1 MRKRLPLL
9 VILLGILLAGCAP
22 KSTDYEPNKKEI
34 TISGMAE
41 KGPFRKGAIV
51 TLYELDDKLNP
62 NGNSFSTT
70 VTDNLGSFEFK
81 KINLWSQYVKITV
94 EGSYFDEVTSS
105 IPDSSITLSAY
116 SNVTTNKRINVNILT
131 HLAAARIKKLAV
143 MMGNGL
149 NDAQVMAQKEVLA
162 AMEIDQERP
171 LSETISI
178 TDNSDGAGVLISI
191 SSVIMGINKDISTNE
206 ILNRFS
212 KDFTFDGKI
221 DDKTLNEQLVTSAK
235 ALNPARIKDN
245 LIKYY
250 KEQGKQISVPNL
262 SKFLLGLIKPEE
274 ASTMKLTLNF
284 KFDSPPRSNSASGF
298 EADPF
303 TDKFIMANADIL
315 FFSDVE
321 ASNQKIYGERVTNVK
336 DNTVSIEIPTKI
348 LKHNNNS
355 EKFAMMVV
363 VNNTWN
369 YVIAYNGSAFDF
381 LSQCDTRFLNEFNL
395 TSLDGYNMSNPYA
408 PQRGFP
414 ACSKFYGVTLTPGQD
429 NKSEVLIERTIA
441 KVRVKFK
448 ENPANP
454 EVESLTIKNVNIA
467 STIEGKPAD
476 KGKDKLT
483 QRCNLTSGACFYLF
497 PGDGLPTFEIKTKDK
512 TIIQTLDYPSMFEAN
527 VVYNLELDLMK

>member
-162 AMEIDQERP
+162 AMEIDQEIP

-178 TDNSDGAGVLISI
+178 TDNSDGAGVLVSI
-191 SSVIMGINKDISTNE
+191 SSVIMGINNGISTNE
-206 ILNRFS
+206 ILNKFS
-212 KDFTFDGKI
+212 EDLLFDGKI
-221 DDKTLNEQLVTSAK
+221 DDKTLNEQLMASAT
-235 ALNPARIKDN
+235 ALNPAQIKDN
-245 LIKYY
+245 LINYY
-250 KEQGKQISVPNL
+250 KEHGKQISVPSL
-262 SKFLLGLIKPEE
+262 SKFLLGLINPEE
-274 ASTMKLTLNF
+274 ASTINMTVKF
-284 KFDSPPRSNSASGF
+284 RFDSSPRSNGAPGL
-298 EADPF
+298 ETEPL
-303 TDKFIMANADIL
+303 TDKMTIVNADIL
-315 FFSDVE
+315 FFTSIE
-321 ASNQKIYGERVTNVK
+321 TLGRKIYGERVTNIK
-336 DNTVSIEIPTKI
+336 DNTVNMEIPTKI
-348 LKHNNNS
+348 LKLNNNS
-355 EKFAMMVV
+355 EKALMVV
-363 VNNTWN
+363 IANNTWN
-369 YVIAYNGSAFDF
+369 YAIDYNESAFG
-381 LSQCDTRFLNEFNL
+381 LSSQCDTRYLSEFNL
-395 TSLDGYNMSNPYA
+395 PSLVGYDMSNPYA